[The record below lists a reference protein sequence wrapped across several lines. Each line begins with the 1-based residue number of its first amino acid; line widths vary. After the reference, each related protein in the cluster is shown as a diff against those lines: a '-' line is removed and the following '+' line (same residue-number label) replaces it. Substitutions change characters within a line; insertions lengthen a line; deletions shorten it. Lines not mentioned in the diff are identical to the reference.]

1 MFYIDTDVKEKLAGV
16 EDFSEF
22 FTGQEFTA
30 WINLIKERQGV
41 DDKQLRKTLGV
52 AYVPTLNYANS
63 KNEDRGDLITKLG
76 LDSVSDEY
84 IAKLAFLLY
93 KDEEFKAYGDA
104 EVTEALNYFEFEDG
118 ETIKSYW
125 ALSA

>member
-22 FTGQEFTA
+22 FTEQEFTA
-30 WINLIKERQGV
+30 WINLARERQGI

-52 AYVPTLNYANS
+52 AYVSVLNYANS
-63 KNEDRGDLITKLG
+63 KEEDRGDLITKLG
-76 LDSVSDEY
+76 LDSMSDEY